1 MGEGNK
7 GHQCECNLCGD
18 TLSDRAMD
26 LANAKFEQL
35 KKEFEANQKENTTL
49 VNGNGTIEKASISDE
64 NLHK

>member
-26 LANAKFEQL
+26 ETPNIGFGKR
-35 KKEFEANQKENTTL
+35 
-49 VNGNGTIEKASISDE
+49 
-64 NLHK
+64 